1 MRVFLRSKI
10 HKATVTEANLEYVGS
25 VTIDQELLERAGIAE
40 YEKVL
45 IVDNTNGARLETYAL
60 AGEPGSGVVC
70 INGAAAH
77 LVRAGDEEAAVA
89 TTRAYYERVDRQ
101 LMALLHG
108 LAGSSPSAA
117 QADGERADGE
127 RGESELP
134 PESSAPDVAEEDL
147 HEERGATTH

>member
-25 VTIDQELLERAGIAE
+25 VTIDQELLEHAGIAE
-40 YEKVL
+40 YERVL

-77 LVRAGDEEAAVA
+77 LVREGDEVIVMAFELSDEPVRPR
-89 TTRAYYERVDRQ
+89 TILVDARN
-101 LMALLHG
+101 
-108 LAGSSPSAA
+108 
-117 QADGERADGE
+117 RYV
-127 RGESELP
+127 R
-134 PESSAPDVAEEDL
+134 DL
-147 HEERGATTH
+147 